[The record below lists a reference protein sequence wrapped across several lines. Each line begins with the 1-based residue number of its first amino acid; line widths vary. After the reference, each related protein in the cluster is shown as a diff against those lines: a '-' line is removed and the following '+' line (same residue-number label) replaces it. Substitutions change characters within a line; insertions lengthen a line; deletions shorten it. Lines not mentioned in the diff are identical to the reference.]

1 MILKELRVLTTMVD
15 GYAVLNDPFF
25 LQKTNKQKVIVCG
38 IDTFIHCNITEKKE
52 QIIIII
58 MIIIII

>member
-1 MILKELRVLTTMVD
+1 MVD
-15 GYAVLNDPFF
+15 GYVVLIDPFF
-25 LQKTNKQKVIVCG
+25 SQKKNKQKVIVCG

-58 MIIIII
+58 IIMIIIII